1 MTASTSAL
9 CRVLSAMVFL
19 TAATQATSGMAQS
32 ALTDDEVKSR
42 TQAVIDWAL
51 TRPGAVGISVAVARN
66 GKVLVEQGAGIADL
80 EFNVPANRE
89 TSFRIGSVTK
99 QFTAA
104 AIMKLVEQGKL
115 ALDDDIA
122 RYAPEFNSGR
132 RKITIRQLLNH
143 ASGVPNYTAQPEFM
157 TKAAPLD
164 LAHAELLKFI
174 EGVPFD
180 FEPGK
185 GWNYTNTGYYL
196 LGMIIEAVVRRPY
209 ATFVKEELFVPL
221 GLTRTFYGSER
232 DIIPNRAQGY
242 GFDPATGRLS
252 NDALVSMDNPGAAGA
267 LAASAGDLVRWQIA
281 LRGGRSV
288 RPESY
293 QTMITST
300 VPTGQGP
307 QQYGFGLMV
316 GEVNGVKR
324 ILHNGG
330 IQGFNSVLITFP
342 DDELHVAVISNST
355 GLESEMVA
363 GQIVAALRS
372 AVAPPLP
379 ELRTAAQLGTQAAVR
394 KMLEGIASGK
404 PDYDLMAEQMV
415 RVTRAQLPALQGRLQ
430 ELGPIRSITFLQA
443 APNGMDSFDVQLEK
457 GAILFQILLD
467 AEGKVA
473 GAGLRPGTARPA
485 TTETPQ

>member
-1 MTASTSAL
+1 MTASPSTR
-9 CRVLSAMVFL
+9 CRTLRAVVLL
-19 TAATQATSGMAQS
+19 AAAAYATVGSAQS
-32 ALTDDEVKSR
+32 ALTDDEVKAR
-42 TQAVIDWAL
+42 TQAVVDWAL
-51 TRPGAVGISVAVARN
+51 KRPGAVGLSVAVARA
-66 GKVLVEQGAGIADL
+66 GKMVVEQGAGIADL

-104 AIMKLVEQGKL
+104 AIMKLAEQRKL

-122 RYAPEFNSGR
+122 KYIPEFKSGG
-132 RKITIRQLLNH
+132 RKVTIRQLLNH
-143 ASGVPNYTAQPEFM
+143 ASGVPNYTAQPDFV

-164 LAHAELLKFI
+164 LTHAELLKSI

-185 GWNYTNTGYYL
+185 GWHYSNTGYYL
-196 LGMIIEAVVRRPY
+196 LGMIIEVVSKRPY
-209 ATFVKEELFVPL
+209 ATFVKEELFEPL

-242 GFDPATGRLS
+242 AFDPAMGRLS
-252 NDALVSMDNPGAAGA
+252 NDAPVSMDNPGAAGA

-281 LRGGRSV
+281 LRAGRAV
-288 RPESY
+288 KPESY

-307 QQYGFGLMV
+307 QRYGFGLMI
-316 GEVNGVKR
+316 GEVDGVKR

-330 IQGFNSVLITFP
+330 IQGFNSVLMTFP
-342 DDELHVAVISNST
+342 DEELHVAVISNST
-355 GLESEMVA
+355 GLESELVA
-363 GQIVAALRS
+363 GNIVAALHA

-379 ELRTAAQLGTQAAVR
+379 ELRTAVQPGVEAIVR
-394 KMLEGIASGK
+394 KMLEGIARGE
-404 PDYDLMAEQMV
+404 PDYGLMAKQMAS
-415 RVTRAQLPALQGRLQ
+415 VTRQQLPTLQSRLK

-443 APNGMDSFDVQLEK
+443 MPNGMDSFDVQLEK
-457 GAILFQILLD
+457 GAILFQILID
-467 AEGKVA
+467 ADGKVT
-473 GAGLRPGTARPA
+473 GAGLRPGTARPT
-485 TTETPQ
+485 TTETPR